1 MSWVDFYFPFRSVN
15 RDLVAKHFTSLN
27 AADDFKL
34 SENLILKKKTRFHF
48 KTIRFLANI
57 LPQKIM
63 FWCKRSFHAN
73 LISFH
78 AFFTSL
84 GY

>member
-34 SENLILKKKTRFHF
+34 SENLILKKKHG
-48 KTIRFLANI
+48 
-57 LPQKIM
+57 
-63 FWCKRSFHAN
+63 
-73 LISFH
+73 
-78 AFFTSL
+78 FTL
-84 GY
+84 KPLDF